1 MPDFQY
7 TARELTGQ
15 EVTGTLT
22 ALSEQDAVN
31 NLASKALFPIRI
43 GLAKTETTKRKHATQ
58 RVSATHLAT
67 FYAQLGDL
75 LHSGV
80 PLLRSL
86 EILERQTNRAALA
99 LVLQQVRE
107 DVADGTRLAEAL
119 RSHPRIFSELAVSM
133 VRAGEE
139 GGFLEDV
146 LKRIAQFTEQQEDM
160 KGRVVGALAYPLF
173 LVCVGGIVVTG
184 LIVFMVPSFAP
195 IFERLQEKGELPY
208 ATSVLMGLSAGLQ
221 KYGLWLLLPI
231 GGAIWWFQ
239 KYAASEEGRFNLD
252 KWRLNV
258 PGAGG
263 IFRSLAIARFCRI
276 LGTLL
281 KNGVPILPSLRI
293 AKDAT
298 GNRVLSVAVSSAAD
312 NISAGKSLAKPLAA
326 SGQFPM
332 EVVEMISVG
341 EEANNLEQVLLDIS
355 DGMERRTYRKLEL
368 FVRLLEPI
376 LLLVLAVMVLFL
388 VVALLLPVFQS
399 AGALS

>member
-22 ALSEQDAVN
+22 ASSEQDAVN

-43 GLAKTETTKRKHATQ
+43 GLAKTEATKKRYATQ

-160 KGRVVGALAYPLF
+160 KGRVVGALAYPIF
-173 LVCVGGIVVTG
+173 LIGVGAIVVTG

-195 IFERLQEKGELPY
+195 IFERLEEKGELPF
-208 ATSVLMGLSAGLQ
+208 ATKLLMSISHGLQ
-221 KYGLWLLLPI
+221 AYGLWLLIPVCA
-231 GGAIWWFQ
+231 AIWWAQ
-239 KYAASEEGRFNLD
+239 NYAKSDQGRLNID
-252 KWRLNV
+252 YWRLNA
-258 PGAGG
+258 PGAGT

-298 GNRVLSVAVSSAAD
+298 GNRVLSIAVDSAAD
-312 NISAGKSLAKPLAA
+312 NISAGKSLAKPLSA

-368 FVRLLEPI
+368 FVRLLEPL

>member
-22 ALSEQDAVN
+22 AVSEQEAVN
-31 NLASKALFPIRI
+31 SLAAKALFPIKI
-43 GLAKTETTKRKHATQ
+43 GLAQTEATKRKQ
-58 RVSATHLAT
+58 IGKRVNATHLAT

-86 EILERQTNRAALA
+86 EILERQTNKAALA
-99 LVLQQVRE
+99 VVLQQVRE

-173 LVCVGGIVVTG
+173 LIAVGVIVVTG

-195 IFERLQEKGELPY
+195 IFERLEEKGELPY
-208 ATSVLMGLSAGLQ
+208 ATSLLMAISAGLQ
-221 KYGLWLLLPI
+221 RYGLWLLVPVA
-231 GGAIWWFQ
+231 GAIWWFQ
-239 KYAASEEGRFNLD
+239 NYASTDAGRTNLD
-252 KWRLNV
+252 RLRLNV

-298 GNRVLSVAVSSAAD
+298 GNRVLSVAISSAAD
-312 NISAGKSLAKPLAA
+312 NISAGKSLAKPLAQ

-368 FVRLLEPI
+368 FVRLLEPL

>member
-7 TARELTGQ
+7 TARELTGR
-15 EVTGTLT
+15 EVTGVLT
-22 ALSEQDAVN
+22 ATSEQDAVN
-31 NLASKALFPIRI
+31 NLASKALFPVKI
-43 GLAKTETTKRKHATQ
+43 GLAQTETVKRRQAGK
-58 RVSATHLAT
+58 RVGPTHLAT

-86 EILERQTNRAALA
+86 EILERQTNKAALA
-99 LVLQQVRE
+99 MVLQQVRE
-107 DVADGTRLAEAL
+107 DVADGTRLGEAL

-146 LKRIAQFTEQQEDM
+146 LKRIAQFTEQQEEL
-160 KGRVVGALAYPLF
+160 KGRVVGAMAYPMF
-173 LVCVGGIVVTG
+173 LLAAGVVIVVG
-184 LIVFMVPSFAP
+184 LLVFMVPSFAP
-195 IFERLQEKGELPY
+195 IFNTLAEKGELPFATQLLM
-208 ATSVLMGLSAGLQ
+208 ATSAFLQ
-221 KYGLWLLLPI
+221 QYGFWLVLPI
-231 GGAIWWFQ
+231 GGLVWWFQ
-239 KYAASEEGRFNLD
+239 TYAATDQGRTTLD
-252 KWRLNV
+252 RLRLNI
-258 PGAGG
+258 PGAGP
-263 IFRSLAIARFCRI
+263 IFRNLAISRFCRI
-276 LGTLL
+276 LGTLM

-298 GNRVLSVAVSSAAD
+298 GNRVLSTAIGAAAE

-341 EEANNLEQVLLDIS
+341 EEANNLEQVLLDVS
-355 DGMERRTYRKLEL
+355 EGMERRTYRKLDL
-368 FVRLLEPI
+368 FVRLLEP
-376 LLLVLAVMVLFL
+376 LMLLVLAVMVLFL

>member
-22 ALSEQDAVN
+22 AVSEQEAVS
-31 NLASKALFPIRI
+31 NLAAKALFPIKI
-43 GLAKTETTKRKHATQ
+43 GLAATETTKRKQAGK

-86 EILERQTNRAALA
+86 EILERQTNKAALA

-146 LKRIAQFTEQQEDM
+146 LKRISQFTEQQEDI
-160 KGRVVGALAYPLF
+160 KGRVVGAMAYPIFLF
-173 LVCVGGIVVTG
+173 VTGFIVVTL
-184 LIVFMVPSFAP
+184 LIVFMVPQFAP
-195 IFERLQEKGELPY
+195 IFERLEEKGELPV
-208 ATSVLMGLSAGLQ
+208 ATGILMGMSSTLQ
-221 KYGLWLLLPI
+221 TYGLWMLIPLAAAVYWLVN
-231 GGAIWWFQ
+231 
-239 KYAASEEGRFNLD
+239 YASTDQGRMNLD
-252 KWRLNV
+252 RVRLNV
-258 PGAGG
+258 PGAGD

-281 KNGVPILPSLRI
+281 RNGVPILASLRI

-298 GNRVLSVAVSSAAD
+298 GNRVLSLAIASAAD
-312 NISAGKSLAKPLAA
+312 NISAGKSLAKPLGA

-341 EEANNLEQVLLDIS
+341 EEANNLEQVLLDVS
-355 DGMERRTYRKLEL
+355 EGMERRTYRKLEL
-368 FVRLLEPI
+368 FVRLLEPMM
-376 LLLVLAVMVLFL
+376 LLVMAVLVLFV
-388 VVALLLPVFQS
+388 VVALMLPVFQS
-399 AGALS
+399 AGALN

>member
-22 ALSEQDAVN
+22 AMSEQDAVN
-31 NLASKALFPIRI
+31 NLASKALFPIKI
-43 GLAKTETTKRKHATQ
+43 GLAQTETTKRKQ
-58 RVSATHLAT
+58 IGKRVNATHLAT

-75 LHSGV
+75 LNSGV

-86 EILERQTNRAALA
+86 EILERQTNKPALA
-99 LVLQQVRE
+99 MVLQQVRE

-173 LVCVGGIVVTG
+173 LVAVGVIVVTG

-208 ATSVLMGLSAGLQ
+208 ATSLLMAVSAGLQ
-221 KYGLWLLLPI
+221 KYGLWLFVPI
-231 GGAIWWFQ
+231 GGAIWWAQ
-239 KYAASEEGRFNLD
+239 NYASTEVGRTNID
-252 KWRLNV
+252 KLRLNV

-298 GNRVLSVAVSSAAD
+298 GNRVLSAAISSAAD
-312 NISAGKSLAKPLAA
+312 NISAGKSLAKPLAS
-326 SGQFPM
+326 SGQFPL

-368 FVRLLEPI
+368 FVRLLEPL

>member
-7 TARELTGQ
+7 TAREMTGQ

-31 NLASKALFPIRI
+31 NLAAKALFPIRI
-43 GLAKTETTKRKHATQ
+43 GLAQTETTKRKQ
-58 RVSATHLAT
+58 IGKRVNATHLAT

-86 EILERQTNRAALA
+86 EILERQTNKAALA

-173 LVCVGGIVVTG
+173 LVGVGLIVVTG

-195 IFERLQEKGELPY
+195 IFERLEEKGELPY
-208 ATSVLMGLSAGLQ
+208 ATSLLMAVSAGLQ
-221 KYGLWLLLPI
+221 NYGLWLLVPI

-239 KYAASEEGRFNLD
+239 NYAATEKGRLNLD
-252 KWRLNV
+252 RLRLNV

-263 IFRSLAIARFCRI
+263 IFRSLAVARFCRI

-298 GNRVLSVAVSSAAD
+298 GNRILSAAISSAAD
-312 NISAGKSLAKPLAA
+312 NISAGKSLAKPLAS
-326 SGQFPM
+326 SGQFPV

-368 FVRLLEPI
+368 FVRLLEPL

>member
-22 ALSEQDAVN
+22 ALSEQEAVN
-31 NLASKALFPIRI
+31 SLASKALFPIKI
-43 GLAKTETTKRKHATQ
+43 GLAQTETTKRKQ
-58 RVSATHLAT
+58 IGKRVSATHLAT

-86 EILERQTNRAALA
+86 EILERQTNKAALA

-160 KGRVVGALAYPLF
+160 KGRVVGALAYPMF
-173 LVCVGGIVVTG
+173 LVGVGLIVVTG

-195 IFERLQEKGELPY
+195 IFERLEEKGELPY
-208 ATSVLMGLSAGLQ
+208 ATGLLMAVSAGLQ
-221 KYGLWLLLPI
+221 NYGLWLLVPI
-231 GGAIWWFQ
+231 AGAVWWFQ
-239 KYAASEEGRFNLD
+239 TYAATEQGRLNLD
-252 KWRLNV
+252 RLRLNV

-263 IFRSLAIARFCRI
+263 IFRSLAVARFCRI

-298 GNRVLSVAVSSAAD
+298 GNRILSLAVSSAAD

-326 SGQFPM
+326 SGQFPV

-355 DGMERRTYRKLEL
+355 EGMERRTYRKLEL
-368 FVRLLEPI
+368 FVRLLEPL